1 MHGIQEVSSD
11 LGLTPRTLRFY
22 EESGLIAPQR
32 VGSTR
37 VYTRRDIGRLR
48 LIQRGKRLGFTIREI
63 KEFLDLYDAD
73 PAHIEQARLL
83 LGGVEHRIADLHK
96 QRHAL
101 DETIA
106 ELEQLQRHVTD
117 FIRGQ

>member
-1 MHGIQEVSSD
+1 MAEPKEEAPGAGIEQGTYEV
-11 LGLTPRTLRFY
+11 LR
-22 EESGLIAPQR
+22 
-32 VGSTR
+32 
-37 VYTRRDIGRLR
+37 GRLV
-48 LIQRGKRLGFTIREI
+48 
-63 KEFLDLYDAD
+63 
-73 PAHIEQARLL
+73 EQARLL